1 MTTEQLKSLVDTVQK
16 LSLARNLETIIEI
29 VRVAARKL
37 TGADGATFVLK
48 DNGFCYYVDEDAIS
62 PLWKGQ
68 RFPMEICI
76 SGWAML
82 NKQSAIIED
91 IYSDS
96 RIPVAAYRATFVRSL
111 LMVPIRSMNPIGAI
125 GNYWA
130 EKHTPSESEIELLQ
144 SLADI
149 TSVSIENVQVYQNLT
164 TQNERLR
171 EIAFLQA
178 HQVRAPIANI
188 LGLYNIFNH
197 DNLSDPINR
206 EIMERFKTATDNLDA
221 IVKEIVQKTYEIN
234 PGPAKQGVFIGR
246 ST

>member
-1 MTTEQLKSLVDTVQK
+1 MTTEQLKSLIDSVQR

-68 RFPMEICI
+68 RFPMSLCI
-76 SGWAML
+76 SGWTMV
-82 NKQSAIIED
+82 NKASAVIED
-91 IYSDS
+91 IYNDN
-96 RIPVAAYRATFVRSL
+96 RIPVEAYRPTFVKSL
-111 LMVPIRSMNPIGAI
+111 LMVPIRSLDPIGAI

-130 EKHTPSESEIELLQ
+130 HKHAPTQEEIELLQ
-144 SLADI
+144 SLANI
-149 TSVSIENVQVYQNLT
+149 TSVSMENVQAYQELT
-164 TQNERLR
+164 TQNEKLR

-197 DNLSDPINR
+197 DNLYDPINQ
-206 EIMERFKTATDNLDA
+206 EIMERFKIATENLDA
-221 IVKEIVQKTYEIN
+221 IVKEIVQKTNEISPN
-234 PGPAKQGVFIGR
+234 TASQ
-246 ST
+246 